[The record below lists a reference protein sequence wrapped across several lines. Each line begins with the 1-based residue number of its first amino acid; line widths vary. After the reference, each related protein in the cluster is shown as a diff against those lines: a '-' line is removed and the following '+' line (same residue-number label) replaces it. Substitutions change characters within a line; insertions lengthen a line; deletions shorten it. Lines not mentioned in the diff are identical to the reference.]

1 MGGRESVI
9 TATGNKKRV
18 IGVAVALALLLFLL
32 DAPFPRG
39 YVPGALFVAVVG
51 ASLWVPGL
59 GPIFVAAS
67 ACTLLTVLGFFLSP
81 PGPIGMD
88 LFNRGFAIGAI
99 WVVALFWVLYKRREQ
114 RFMEQL
120 RKAKETAEAA
130 SRAKSEFLAN
140 MSHEIRTPMNG
151 VRGLSSRCGD
161 PLRPE

>member
-1 MGGRESVI
+1 MPGREFVI
-9 TATGNKKRV
+9 TGTGKKRV
-18 IGVAVALALLLFLL
+18 IGVAVALALLLFFL

-39 YVPGALFVAVVG
+39 YTSAALFVAVVG
-51 ASLWVPGL
+51 ASLWLPGL
-59 GPIFVAAS
+59 RPIFVAAS
-67 ACTLLTVLGFFLSP
+67 ACTLLTVLAFFVSP

-88 LFNRGFAIGAI
+88 LFNRGFSIGAI
-99 WVVALFWVLYKRREQ
+99 WVVALFCVLYKRREQ

-151 VRGLSSRCGD
+151 VFGMLD
-161 PLRPE
+161 LTLDTELQP